1 MSTASIKSSFENPK
15 TLIVIWQPMSLIPV
29 SGRIEHNSVR
39 IIKIISGG
47 QTGVDR
53 AALDVAIELGFEYG
67 GFCPKGRLAED
78 GVILNKYNLTE
89 LSNSQY
95 LMRTI
100 ANVQASDGTLI
111 IHQGTVSG
119 GTLKTKDYC
128 QMINKSFFTVNLLED
143 LEKIPLNF
151 DTWIK
156 ENHIIIM
163 NIAGP
168 RESAAPIYNRTYT
181 LLMDLLSHY
190 KR

>member
-1 MSTASIKSSFENPK
+1 
-15 TLIVIWQPMSLIPV
+15 MSLTPV
-29 SGRIEHNSVR
+29 SREIVCNSAR

-53 AALDVAIELGFEYG
+53 VALDVAIELGFEYG

-89 LSNSQY
+89 LSSPEY
-95 LMRTI
+95 LMRTFE
-100 ANVQASDGTLI
+100 NVQASDGTLI

-128 QMINKSFFTVNLLED
+128 QMINKPFVEVNLLDD
-143 LEKIPLNF
+143 LKKISLNF

-156 ENHIIIM
+156 ENHIII

-168 RESAAPIYNRTYT
+168 RESAVPIYNRTYA
-181 LLMDLLSHY
+181 LLIDLLSHY

>member
-1 MSTASIKSSFENPK
+1 
-15 TLIVIWQPMSLIPV
+15 MSLASVP
-29 SGRIEHNSVR
+29 RQIEHNSAR

-53 AALDVAIELGFEYG
+53 AALDAAIELGFEYG
-67 GFCPKGRLAED
+67 GFCSKGRLAED
-78 GVILNKYNLTE
+78 GVIQNKYNLTE
-89 LSNSQY
+89 LNNSQY
-95 LMRTI
+95 LMRTFE
-100 ANVQASDGTLI
+100 NVQASYGTLI

-119 GTLKTKDYC
+119 GTLKTIDYC
-128 QMINKSFFTVNLLED
+128 QMINKSFFEVNLLED

-168 RESAAPIYNRTYT
+168 RESAAPIYNRTYA

>member
-1 MSTASIKSSFENPK
+1 MAADS
-15 TLIVIWQPMSLIPV
+15 QSLAHF
-29 SGRIEHNSVR
+29 SRQIEHNSTR

-53 AALDVAIELGFEYG
+53 AALDTAIELDLEHG
-67 GFCPKGRLAED
+67 GFCPKGRFAED

-89 LSNSQY
+89 LNNSQY
-95 LMRTI
+95 LMRTFE
-100 ANVQASDGTLI
+100 NVQASDGTLI
-111 IHQGTVSG
+111 IHQGKVSG

-128 QMINKSFFTVNLLED
+128 QMINKSFFEVNLLEN

-168 RESAAPIYNRTYT
+168 RESAASIYNRTLL
-181 LLMDLLSHY
+181 LLMDLLSYY
-190 KR
+190 KI

>member
-1 MSTASIKSSFENPK
+1 MTLAS
-15 TLIVIWQPMSLIPV
+15 V
-29 SGRIEHNSVR
+29 SQQIEHNSDS

-53 AALDVAIELGFEYG
+53 AALDAVIELGFEYG

-89 LSNSQY
+89 LSSSQY
-95 LMRTI
+95 LMRTFE
-100 ANVQASDGTLI
+100 NVQASDGTLI
-111 IHQGTVSG
+111 LHQGTVLG

-128 QMINKSFFTVNLLED
+128 QILNKPFFEVILLKD
-143 LEKIPLNF
+143 FVKIQLNF
-151 DTWIK
+151 DNWIE

-168 RESAAPIYNRTYT
+168 RESVAPIYNRT
-181 LLMDLLSHY
+181 LLLLIDLLS
-190 KR
+190 

>member
-1 MSTASIKSSFENPK
+1 
-15 TLIVIWQPMSLIPV
+15 MSLISV
-29 SGRIEHNSVR
+29 SRQIDRNSAR

-53 AALDVAIELGFEYG
+53 AALDTAIALGFEYG

-89 LSNSQY
+89 LSSSKY
-95 LMRTI
+95 IMRTFE
-100 ANVQASDGTLI
+100 NVQASDGTLI
-111 IHQGTVSG
+111 LHQGTVSG

-128 QMINKSFFTVNLLED
+128 QLLNKPFFEVILLND
-143 LEKIPLNF
+143 FVKIQLNF

-168 RESAAPIYNRTYT
+168 RESAAPIYNRTYA

>member
-1 MSTASIKSSFENPK
+1 
-15 TLIVIWQPMSLIPV
+15 MSLTPV
-29 SGRIEHNSVR
+29 SRQIDRNSSR

-53 AALDVAIELGFEYG
+53 AALDTAIELGFEYG
-67 GFCPKGRLAED
+67 GFCPRGGLAED

-95 LMRTI
+95 LMRTFE
-100 ANVQASDGTLI
+100 NVQASDGTLI
-111 IHQGTVSG
+111 IHLGIVSG

-128 QMINKSFFTVNLLED
+128 QMINKSFFEVNLLED

-168 RESAAPIYNRTYT
+168 RESAAPIYNRTYA

>member
-1 MSTASIKSSFENPK
+1 
-15 TLIVIWQPMSLIPV
+15 MSLTPV
-29 SGRIEHNSVR
+29 PGRIEHNSVR

-89 LSNSQY
+89 LSSSQY
-95 LMRTI
+95 LMRTFE
-100 ANVQASDGTLI
+100 NVQASDGTLI
-111 IHQGTVSG
+111 IHQGTVLG
-119 GTLKTKDYC
+119 GMLKTKDYC
-128 QMINKSFFTVNLLED
+128 KMINKSFFEVNLLED
-143 LEKIPLNF
+143 LEIIPLNF

-156 ENHIIIM
+156 ENHIIII

-168 RESAAPIYNRTYT
+168 RESAVPVYYRTYA

>member
-1 MSTASIKSSFENPK
+1 
-15 TLIVIWQPMSLIPV
+15 MSLTPV
-29 SGRIEHNSVR
+29 SGRIEHNSAR

-53 AALDVAIELGFEYG
+53 AALDVAIELDFEYG

-89 LSNSQY
+89 LSSPQY
-95 LMRTI
+95 LMRTFE
-100 ANVQASDGTLI
+100 NVQASDGTLI
-111 IHQGTVSG
+111 LHKGTVSG

-128 QMINKSFFTVNLLED
+128 QILNKPFFEVILLKD
-143 LEKIPLNF
+143 FAKIQLNF

-168 RESAAPIYNRTYT
+168 RESAAPIYNRTYV
-181 LLMDLLSHY
+181 LLMDLLAQY

>member
-1 MSTASIKSSFENPK
+1 MTPISR
-15 TLIVIWQPMSLIPV
+15 Q
-29 SGRIEHNSVR
+29 IEHNLDR

-53 AALDVAIELGFEYG
+53 AALDAAIELGFEYG
-67 GFCPKGRLAED
+67 GFCSKGRLAED
-78 GVILNKYNLTE
+78 GVIQNKYNLTE

-95 LMRTI
+95 LMRTF

-111 IHQGTVSG
+111 IHQGTVLG

-128 QMINKSFFTVNLLED
+128 QMINKPFVEVNLLDD
-143 LEKIPLNF
+143 LKKIPLNF

-156 ENHIIIM
+156 ENHIII

-168 RESAAPIYNRTYT
+168 RESAVPIYNRTYA
-181 LLMDLLSHY
+181 LLIDLLSHY

>member
-1 MSTASIKSSFENPK
+1 MSWAS
-15 TLIVIWQPMSLIPV
+15 VPMEM
-29 SGRIEHNSVR
+29 EHNSIR

-53 AALDVAIELGFEYG
+53 AALDAAIELDFEYG
-67 GFCPKGRLAED
+67 GFCSKGRLAED
-78 GVILNKYNLTE
+78 GVIQNKYNLTE

-95 LMRTI
+95 LMRTFE
-100 ANVQASDGTLI
+100 NVQASDGTLV

-128 QMINKSFFTVNLLED
+128 QMINKSFFEVNLLEN

-163 NIAGP
+163 NVAGP
-168 RESAAPIYNRTYT
+168 KESEAPIYDRT
-181 LLMDLLSHY
+181 LLLLKDVLSHF
-190 KR
+190 KI

>member
-1 MSTASIKSSFENPK
+1 MLYLDHCEYLNNYNN
-15 TLIVIWQPMSLIPV
+15 
-29 SGRIEHNSVR
+29 HY
-39 IIKIISGG
+39 KIIHISLSYLLYLI
-47 QTGVDR
+47 DWS
-53 AALDVAIELGFEYG
+53 Y
-67 GFCPKGRLAED
+67 
-78 GVILNKYNLTE
+78 ILNKYNLTE
-89 LSNSQY
+89 LSSSQY
-95 LMRTI
+95 LMRTFE
-100 ANVQASDGTLI
+100 NVQASDGTLI
-111 IHQGTVSG
+111 IHQGKVSG

-128 QMINKSFFTVNLLED
+128 QMINKSFFEVNLLEN

-168 RESAAPIYNRTYT
+168 RESAAPIYNRTYA

>member
-1 MSTASIKSSFENPK
+1 
-15 TLIVIWQPMSLIPV
+15 MSLTPV
-29 SGRIEHNSVR
+29 PGRIEHNSVR

-53 AALDVAIELGFEYG
+53 AALDVAIELGFDYG

-89 LSNSQY
+89 LSSSQY
-95 LMRTI
+95 LMRTFE
-100 ANVQASDGTLI
+100 NVQASDGTLI
-111 IHQGTVSG
+111 IHQGRVSG

-128 QMINKSFFTVNLLED
+128 QMINKPFVEVNLLED
-143 LEKIPLNF
+143 LKKIPLNF

-156 ENHIIIM
+156 ENHIIII

-168 RESAAPIYNRTYT
+168 RESAIPIYNRTYA
-181 LLMDLLSHY
+181 LLMASLSHY

>member
-1 MSTASIKSSFENPK
+1 MGVKPISRQIEYNST
-15 TLIVIWQPMSLIPV
+15 
-29 SGRIEHNSVR
+29 R

-53 AALDVAIELGFEYG
+53 AALDAAIELGFEYG
-67 GFCPKGRLAED
+67 GFCSKGRLAED
-78 GVILNKYNLTE
+78 GVIQNKYNLTE

-95 LMRTI
+95 FMRTFE
-100 ANVQASDGTLI
+100 NVQASDGTLI

-128 QMINKSFFTVNLLED
+128 QMINKSFFEVNLLEN

-168 RESAAPIYNRTYT
+168 RESAAPIYNRTYV
-181 LLMDLLSHY
+181 LLMDLLAQY

>member
-1 MSTASIKSSFENPK
+1 
-15 TLIVIWQPMSLIPV
+15 MSLAPV
-29 SGRIEHNSVR
+29 SGQIEHNSAR

-89 LSNSQY
+89 LSSSQY
-95 LMRTI
+95 LMRTFE
-100 ANVQASDGTLI
+100 NVQASDGTLI

-128 QMINKSFFTVNLLED
+128 QMINKSFFEVNLLED

-163 NIAGP
+163 NVAGP
-168 RESAAPIYNRTYT
+168 KESEEPIYDRT
-181 LLMDLLSHY
+181 LLLLKSVLSHF
-190 KR
+190 KI

>member
-1 MSTASIKSSFENPK
+1 
-15 TLIVIWQPMSLIPV
+15 MSLAPV
-29 SGRIEHNSVR
+29 SREIVCNSAR

-53 AALDVAIELGFEYG
+53 AALDVAIKLGLEYG

-78 GVILNKYNLTE
+78 GVILDKYNLTE
-89 LSNSQY
+89 LSSSQY
-95 LMRTI
+95 LMRTFE
-100 ANVQASDGTLI
+100 NVQASDGTLI

-128 QMINKSFFTVNLLED
+128 QMINKSFFEVNLLED

-168 RESAAPIYNRTYT
+168 RESAASIYNRT
-181 LLMDLLSHY
+181 LLLIMDLLSHY

>member
-1 MSTASIKSSFENPK
+1 MSG
-15 TLIVIWQPMSLIPV
+15 TLV
-29 SGRIEHNSVR
+29 SRQIEHNSPM

-53 AALDVAIELGFEYG
+53 AALDAAIELGFEYG

-89 LSNSQY
+89 LSSYRY
-95 LMRTI
+95 LKRTFE
-100 ANVQASDGTLI
+100 NVQASDGSLV

-128 QMINKSFFTVNLLED
+128 QMINKSFFEVNLLEN

-163 NIAGP
+163 NVAGP
-168 RESAAPIYNRTYT
+168 RESETPVYGRTFS
-181 LLMDLLSHY
+181 LLMDILS
-190 KR
+190 KFKI

>member
-1 MSTASIKSSFENPK
+1 MSFT
-15 TLIVIWQPMSLIPV
+15 PV
-29 SGRIEHNSVR
+29 PGRIEHNSVR

-53 AALDVAIELGFEYG
+53 AALDAVIELGFEYG

-89 LSNSQY
+89 LSSSEY
-95 LMRTI
+95 LMRTFE
-100 ANVQASDGTLI
+100 NVQASDGTLI

-119 GTLKTKDYC
+119 GTLMTKDYC
-128 QMINKSFFTVNLLED
+128 QMINKPFVEVNLLED
-143 LEKIPLNF
+143 LKKILLNF

-156 ENHIIIM
+156 ENHIIII

-168 RESAAPIYNRTYT
+168 RESAVPIYYRTYA

>member
-1 MSTASIKSSFENPK
+1 MKITK
-15 TLIVIWQPMSLIPV
+15 QC
-29 SGRIEHNSVR
+29 R

-53 AALDVAIELGFEYG
+53 AALDAAIELGFQYG

-78 GVILNKYNLTE
+78 GIILDKYKLTE
-89 LSNSQY
+89 LNSSEY
-95 LMRTI
+95 LTRTFE
-100 ANVQASDGTLI
+100 NVQASDGTLI

-128 QMINKSFFTVNLLED
+128 QMINKPFVEVNLLED
-143 LEKIPLNF
+143 FKKIPVNF
-151 DTWIK
+151 DHWLT

-168 RESAAPIYNRTYT
+168 RESAAPIYNRTYA
-181 LLMDLLSHY
+181 LLIDLLSHY

>member
-1 MSTASIKSSFENPK
+1 
-15 TLIVIWQPMSLIPV
+15 MSLTPV
-29 SGRIEHNSVR
+29 PGRIEHNSVR

-89 LSNSQY
+89 LSSSEY
-95 LMRTI
+95 LMRTFE
-100 ANVQASDGTLI
+100 NVQASDGTLI
-111 IHQGTVSG
+111 IHQGRVSG

-128 QMINKSFFTVNLLED
+128 QIINKPFVEVNLLED
-143 LEKIPLNF
+143 LKKIPLNF

-156 ENHIIIM
+156 ENHIIII

-168 RESAAPIYNRTYT
+168 RESAVPIYYRTYA

>member
-1 MSTASIKSSFENPK
+1 
-15 TLIVIWQPMSLIPV
+15 MSLTPV
-29 SGRIEHNSVR
+29 SRQIDRNSSR

-53 AALDVAIELGFEYG
+53 AALDTAIELGFEYG
-67 GFCPKGRLAED
+67 GFCPRGGLAED

-95 LMRTI
+95 LMRTFE
-100 ANVQASDGTLI
+100 NVQASDGTLI
-111 IHQGTVSG
+111 IHQGTVLG

-128 QMINKSFFTVNLLED
+128 QMINKSFFKVNLLED
-143 LEKIPLNF
+143 LKKIPLNF

-156 ENHIIIM
+156 ENHIIII

-168 RESAAPIYNRTYT
+168 RESAAPIYNRTYA

>member
-1 MSTASIKSSFENPK
+1 MCLTLVSMQIVRNST
-15 TLIVIWQPMSLIPV
+15 
-29 SGRIEHNSVR
+29 R

-53 AALDVAIELGFEYG
+53 AALDVAIELGFKYG

-89 LSNSQY
+89 LSSSQY
-95 LMRTI
+95 LMRTFE
-100 ANVQASDGTLI
+100 NVQASDGTVI

-119 GTLKTKDYC
+119 GTLKTKYYC
-128 QMINKSFFTVNLLED
+128 QMINKPFVEVNLLED
-143 LEKIPLNF
+143 LKKIPLNF

-156 ENHIIIM
+156 ENHIII

-168 RESAAPIYNRTYT
+168 RESAVPIYYRTYA